1 MFLIEQM
8 DMFLIEH
15 ASLKICTSSVD
26 GHLCCFHVLVIV
38 NSAALNIGVHVSFR
52 IMVFLG
58 YVLWMDKE
66 DVVHICGGILLSQ
79 EKQWIWVSSSE
90 VDEARALWYRVK
102 QVRKRKT
109 NILSLYM
116 KSRKMV
122 LMNLFAGKEWRHRCR
137 DRTCG
142 HSRGRSERDKW
153 RKQHQHVYAIVCKMD
168 MGGKLLYNTGS
179 PAWHS
184 VMT

>member
-1 MFLIEQM
+1 
-8 DMFLIEH
+8 MFLIEH

-26 GHLCCFHVLVIV
+26 GYLGCFHVLVIV
-38 NSAALNIGVHVSFR
+38 NSAAMSIGVHVYFR

-66 DVVHICGGILLSQ
+66 DVVHIWGGILLSH

-109 NILSLYM
+109 NILSLYT

-122 LMNLFAGKEWRHRCR
+122 LMNLFAGKEWRRRCR

-142 HSRGRSERDKW
+142 QEWEGSVEKAASTYISCVKWIWVGSCCLTQGAQPGTLWWPRG
-153 RKQHQHVYAIVCKMD
+153 V
-168 MGGKLLYNTGS
+168 G
-179 PAWHS
+179 
-184 VMT
+184 